1 MSKSTPE
8 AAKELA
14 RVIESGEFGDV
25 APASMVQAWKEMK
38 DELATTGDA
47 SNAFLLALRALAK

>member
-8 AAKELA
+8 IAKELVLAIEA
-14 RVIESGEFGDV
+14 REFGDV
-25 APASMVQAWKEMK
+25 SPNSMIQAWREMK